1 MTSTQLQLSTAVFY
15 LLVPCWKFLKYYCLK
30 TCSCFHLPKRLF
42 KMVFWHICVKSLVG
56 LFMAPSANIVFSI
69 SIDIKIE
76 EHYSQP
82 DGATTF
88 CSAVMLPSCKPS
100 FPLFYGIKTCYSASA
115 SSYENFIFFLNI
127 YKFRNSVVNRQGH
140 CQCIVCS
147 GAGRQ
152 SVVND
157 TKRETIPQEL
167 VVVVVVDTIGGGAPA
182 QSPQSTWFN
191 CHFQLLGL
199 PPRDTCQ

>member
-1 MTSTQLQLSTAVFY
+1 
-15 LLVPCWKFLKYYCLK
+15 
-30 TCSCFHLPKRLF
+30 
-42 KMVFWHICVKSLVG
+42 
-56 LFMAPSANIVFSI
+56 MAHSANIVFSI
-69 SIDIKIE
+69 SINIKIE
-76 EHYSQP
+76 EHYSLP

-115 SSYENFIFFLNI
+115 SYENFIFFLNI

-167 VVVVVVDTIGGGAPA
+167 VVVVVDTIRGGGVH
-182 QSPQSTWFN
+182 QRSLHS
-191 CHFQLLGL
+191 
-199 PPRDTCQ
+199 PRDSIVIFNYSACRPGTRVNRACH

>member
-1 MTSTQLQLSTAVFY
+1 MT
-15 LLVPCWKFLKYYCLK
+15 C
-30 TCSCFHLPKRLF
+30 
-42 KMVFWHICVKSLVG
+42 
-56 LFMAPSANIVFSI
+56 SANIVFSI
-69 SIDIKIE
+69 SINIKIE
-76 EHYSQP
+76 EP

-167 VVVVVVDTIGGGAPA
+167 VVVDTIRGGGVH
-182 QSPQSTWFN
+182 QRSLHS
-191 CHFQLLGL
+191 
-199 PPRDTCQ
+199 PRDSIVIFNYSACRPGTRVNRACH